1 MSHFRAVESNGFRFS
16 CTPFGFEVTELVNAG
31 KRGKACRFFWADTRP
46 THSAEDRAAFDALA
60 WEVEKAQAAG
70 TSADGIAALF
80 DASPCSHKGARDLR
94 GVDVRPAGFPTV
106 DGADNGNGVLITSTW
121 DGFTIANAH
130 DPNDTRA
137 IPKSDDRRSVAR
149 ARAWIPANLDK
160 LQGLTFWK
168 VVAALRDAGIECRT
182 FCALD

>member
-1 MSHFRAVESNGFRFS
+1 MCHFRTVESHGFRFS
-16 CTPFGFEVTELVNAG
+16 CTPFGFDVTELFNAG
-31 KRGKACRFFWADTRP
+31 KRGKACRFFWADTHP
-46 THSAEDRAAFDALA
+46 AHSAEDRAAFADLA
-60 WEVEKAQAAG
+60 WKVEAAVTEG
-70 TSADGIAALF
+70 TTADAIGALF
-80 DASPCSHKGARDLR
+80 MASPIPMGARDLR

-106 DGADNGNGVLITSTW
+106 DAADNGNGVRITSGW
-121 DGFTIANAH
+121 DGFTIADAH

-168 VVAALRDAGIECRT
+168 VVSTLRDAGIDCHT
-182 FCALD
+182 FCALN